1 MRRIVKGLLWIVF
14 SLLPIAILASI
25 LGYVW
30 LTRSVV
36 PATGEISLAN
46 LSGPVTVTRDKNA
59 VPHISG
65 NSTDDVLMALG
76 FVHAQE
82 RLWQM
87 EMNRMAGQGRLSE
100 IFGDKTISTDRFIRS
115 IGLYQAA
122 ENSVAT
128 LDDADRQKIEAYV
141 RGINAFIASPGP
153 VFGSKYSPEFVIL
166 GHSPEKWTPADVIV
180 TLKLMSVTLAA
191 NIDSEVLRLKFAR
204 LGMSDAEMT
213 DLQPPVPGD
222 NPLPLPDLRQLLG
235 LSTGTL
241 KAGAVET
248 ERKFASLDEV
258 MGSGASNNWVIG
270 GARTESG
277 KPILANDPHLG
288 LTAPGIWYLAHLQVN
303 NSDGTSKNLVGVTLP
318 GAPLVLLGRND
329 RLAWGFTN
337 AGADVQDIFI
347 ERLNPGDP
355 NQYQA
360 PEGFRSFER
369 NAVTINV
376 KNGDAVH
383 FDRLV
388 SRHGPVLPADYRG
401 LDHYLPDGTVA
412 SLSWTALAGDDKTIS
427 AGLKLWDF
435 ASVAD
440 FQDGMRDFVTPM
452 QAIVIAD
459 AAGNIGLIAPGR
471 VPIRDPAN
479 QIMGRAP
486 SPGWDGT
493 YDWKGFIR
501 YEELPRAYNPVE
513 NALATANTKLV
524 DAAYPHFLTFDWDE
538 PWRLERIKSL
548 VYGAN
553 QQTLETNR
561 TVQGDT
567 YDNAYATLA
576 PIMLGLVEGRKDV
589 DLDVLNSLKAWDFV
603 EDRARVEPLFFNA
616 WLRMAVKRI
625 LEDDLGD
632 AFPSFW
638 QGHVDAMLRWLGPNP
653 ARDWCDDRRTPE
665 RESCGDVLALALGD
679 AVKDLETRLGPD
691 RSKWSWGV
699 LHYAYGAHR
708 PFSQVSPLDR
718 LFNIT
723 VPASGGAYT
732 LDRGKSSFTDD
743 SNPFRVTHGTSYRG
757 LFDLADL
764 DRSTYIQTT
773 GQSGNVFS
781 ANYRDFAQ
789 RWANTEAIAIP
800 VDAKLYEDDLLGI
813 WRLNPQN
820 EVR

>member
-1 MRRIVKGLLWIVF
+1 MRRIIKGLLWIVF
-14 SLLPIAILASI
+14 SLIPIAIVASI

-30 LTRSVV
+30 LARSVA
-36 PATGEISLAN
+36 PATGEISLVD
-46 LSGPVTVTRDKNA
+46 LSGPVTITRDANA

-65 NSTDDVLMALG
+65 NTIDDVLMALG

-115 IGLYQAA
+115 IGLYESA
-122 ENSVAT
+122 ERSVAALSDT
-128 LDDADRQKIEAYV
+128 DRQKIEAYV

-153 VFGSKYSPEFVIL
+153 VFGAKYSPEFVIL
-166 GHSPEKWTPADVIV
+166 GHSPEKWAAADVIV

-191 NIDSEVLRLKFAR
+191 NIDDEVLRLKFAR
-204 LGMSDAEMT
+204 LGMSNAEMT

-222 NPLPLPDLRQLLG
+222 VPPPLPDVRQLLG
-235 LSTGTL
+235 LSSGTL
-241 KAGAVET
+241 KAGAIEA
-248 ERKFASLDEV
+248 ERQFASLNEI
-258 MGSGASNNWVIG
+258 MGSGASNNWVVG
-270 GARTESG
+270 GVRTESG

-288 LTAPGIWYLAHLQVN
+288 LTAPGIWYLAHLQVK

-329 RLAWGFTN
+329 RVAWGFTN
-337 AGADVQDIFI
+337 TGADVQDIFI
-347 ERLNPGDP
+347 EKINPGDP

-360 PEGFRSFER
+360 PEGFRPFEKKG
-369 NAVTINV
+369 VTIKV
-376 KNGDAVH
+376 KGGDAVN

-388 SRHGPVLPADYRG
+388 TRHGPVLPADYRG
-401 LDHYLPDGTVA
+401 LDHYLPEGTVG

-435 ASVAD
+435 ASVTE

-452 QAIVIAD
+452 QSIVIAD
-459 AAGNIGLIAPGR
+459 ANGDIGLIAPGR
-471 VPIRDPAN
+471 VPVRDPAN

-486 SPGWDGT
+486 SPGWDAT
-493 YDWKGFIR
+493 YDWKGFIP
-501 YEELPRAYNPVE
+501 YEELPRTYNPADNV
-513 NALATANTKLV
+513 LATANTKMV
-524 DAAYPHFLTFDWDE
+524 DASYPHFLTFDWDE
-538 PWRLERIKSL
+538 PWRFERIKTL

-561 TVQGDT
+561 KVQGDA
-567 YDNAYATLA
+567 YDNAYAALA
-576 PIMLGLVEGRKDV
+576 PVMFKLVQDRNDV
-589 DLDVLNSLKAWDFV
+589 DLEALKQLNAWDFV
-603 EDRARVEPLFFNA
+603 EDRERVEPLLFNA
-616 WLRMAVKRI
+616 WLRMATKRI

-665 RESCGDVLALALGD
+665 KESCGDILALALGD
-679 AVKDLETRLGPD
+679 AVKDLDTRLGSD
-691 RSKWSWGV
+691 RSKWNWGA
-699 LHYAYGAHR
+699 LHYAYSAHR

-718 LFNIT
+718 LFDVT

-781 ANYRDFAQ
+781 SNYRDFAY
-789 RWANTEAIAIP
+789 RWADTEAITIP
-800 VDAKLYEDDLLGI
+800 IEPKLYEEGLLGV
-813 WRLNPQN
+813 WRLKPKN
-820 EVR
+820 